1 MSQLVLRVLGMVGV
15 LFAVAAPPAN
25 AQEPPVRVRGTIE
38 RVDGKVSKSFDM
50 SKTAMSRRNLGTS
63 SLVAH
68 HAERWV
74 LLAR

>member
-50 SKTAMSRRNLGTS
+50 SITAMSKT
-63 SLVAH
+63 
-68 HAERWV
+68 
-74 LLAR
+74 